1 MTGIASRWSDRP
13 LERLV
18 GLLLQGGVLAAAAM
32 VLVGAILLLVQ
43 HGVERVDFRVFH
55 GTPAALRSLTSI
67 LRGAAH
73 LDSRAV
79 VQLGLLLLIATPVAR
94 VALTLVA
101 FVVQRDRLYVVLTA
115 IVLALLAFALFFG
128 GV

>member
-1 MTGIASRWSDRP
+1 MTSGEPRSSDRP

-18 GLLLQGGVLAAAAM
+18 GLLLQGGVLAAAAVVFAGAIM
-32 VLVGAILLLVQ
+32 VLVRHGA
-43 HGVERVDFRVFH
+43 EPVDFRVFH
-55 GTPAALRSLTSI
+55 GAPPALRSLDSI
-67 LRGAAH
+67 LRGAVS
-73 LDSRAV
+73 LDSRMV

-101 FVVQRDRLYVVLTA
+101 FVVQRDRLYVVLTS
-115 IVLALLAFALFFG
+115 IVLALLAFGLFFG